1 MAISDRRF
9 STLIRFIS
17 LIACS
22 RWNNQKGENI
32 STSRAPGSGRRQFEH
47 LPQISQIGGIITHG
61 VFWCIRHF
69 CHRLAV
75 AADHFHDYLQRS
87 EEPCVGEGWL
97 SKCRYRWSAYH

>member
-61 VFWCIRHF
+61 FFWCIRHF
-69 CHRLAV
+69 GHRLAV
-75 AADHFHDYLQRS
+75 AADHRS
-87 EEPCVGEGWL
+87 EEHTSELQSLMRNSYAVFCL
-97 SKCRYRWSAYH
+97 KK